1 MTRRLLL
8 AVNTA
13 LLIAMAPAPI
23 PNPPT
28 ADPQAAVEWPAV
40 PAARP
45 PGGPGGPPGEGWH
58 RRSLF
63 ISPMGEPFRGPTG
76 RSELLGLW
84 WAGADHDRDG
94 KLTLTEFRADA
105 IRWFGVLDSNHDGV
119 ITPDEVTFYETELI
133 PELSG
138 GFAPGGGGGPGP
150 GGGRPGGGGRHGGG
164 GGGGGGGM
172 GGGSMGGGGGMGGG
186 GRRGGSDDS
195 DPSATGGTRRP
206 AYTGERQG
214 AARFGLLAIPEPV
227 TGADADM
234 NRNIT
239 PDEFAASAKRRF
251 AMLDADGDG
260 VLDRAE
266 LPDMPEGRPGGRRR

>member
-1 MTRRLLL
+1 MTRRVLL
-8 AVNTA
+8 AVHTV
-13 LLIAMAPAPI
+13 LLIAMAPAPQV
-23 PNPPT
+23 NPQAPT
-28 ADPQAAVEWPAV
+28 AMQGPPAPPP
-40 PAARP
+40 PAAQS
-45 PGGPGGPPGEGWH
+45 PGGPGGAPGEGWH

-76 RSELLGLW
+76 RAELLGEW
-84 WAGADHDRDG
+84 WAGADHDHDG
-94 KLTLTEFRADA
+94 KLSLVEFRADA
-105 IRWFGVLDSNHDGV
+105 LRWFAVLDGNHDGV
-119 ITPDEVTFYETELI
+119 ITPDEVTYYETELI

-164 GGGGGGGM
+164 GGGMGGGGM
-172 GGGSMGGGGGMGGG
+172 GGGMGGGGMGGG

-195 DPSATGGTRRP
+195 DPSATGGTPRP

-251 AMLDADGDG
+251 AMLDTDGDG